1 MTLLIRDMHSSSDDY
16 FVLDSSHF
24 IKSMVP
30 QKSKAYINLV
40 DKWLMYH
47 VAIGHEVIDQGNT
60 IV

>member
-24 IKSMVP
+24 IKSKGP
-30 QKSKAYINLV
+30 QQSKACINLV
-40 DKWLMYH
+40 DKWLLYH
-47 VAIGHEVIDQGNT
+47 MAIGHEVIDQGNI